1 MHIEP
6 QSPTPA
12 HPSHPCHVRLTDMIK
27 QFSVGSQMLFV
38 PLHLLFQFAQLM
50 RLAPNNFLHRF
61 CGCQLLHQHAFYPW
75 AAVCQRFW
83 RLEIEIWRRRLPWDA
98 PVHHPVQ
105 VTWPQP
111 TRKVRHSCRQ
121 RWHRSGRRQ
130 LWPRGRRVWQRS
142 ASHLTGQ
149 NGSFQCFL
157 HPRRL
162 SDFRRVLPDQM
173 VRRMPFCIV
182 QCQCTRSS
190 DFVVNELAP

>member
-38 PLHLLFQFAQLM
+38 PLHLLFQFAQFM
-50 RLAPNNFLHRF
+50 RLAPNNFLHRV
-61 CGCQLLHQHAFYPW
+61 CCCQLLHQHASYPW
-75 AAVCQRFW
+75 TAVCQRF
-83 RLEIEIWRRRLPWDA
+83 WRRRLPWDA
-98 PVHHPVQ
+98 PVYHPVQ

-111 TRKVRHSCRQ
+111 TRKVRHRGRQ

-130 LWPRGRRVWQRS
+130 LWPRGRRLWQRS

-149 NGSFQCFL
+149 NGSFQFSL
-157 HPRRL
+157 HTRPC
-162 SDFRRVLPDQM
+162 SDFRIVIPDQM
-173 VRRMPFCIV
+173 VLWVATRIV

-190 DFVVNELAP
+190 DFVVHELAP